1 MQYEIENVVNELSR
15 ELLKHGLMLVTAES
29 CTAGWIS
36 KVMTDP
42 AGSSGWFERG
52 FVTYSNESKME
63 MLGVSEQTL
72 QQYGAVS
79 IETVQEM
86 VTGALDRSSAD
97 VAVAVSGIAGPTGG
111 SDDKPVG
118 LVWFGWQGR
127 DDLFHGES
135 VVFDGNRNEIRE
147 QTVLYALEKVLQ
159 NIKLVR

>member
-1 MQYEIENVVNELSR
+1 MQYEIENVVKELST
-15 ELLKHGLMLVTAES
+15 ELLEHGLMLTTAES

-36 KVMTDP
+36 KVVTDP

-79 IETVQEM
+79 VETVQEM
-86 VTGALDRSSAD
+86 VTGALKRSNAD
-97 VAVAVSGIAGPTGG
+97 IAVAVSGIAGPTGG

-118 LVWFGWQGR
+118 LVWFGLQDRSG
-127 DDLFHGES
+127 LFHGES
-135 VVFDGNRNEIRE
+135 VVFDGGRNEVRE
-147 QTVLYALEKVLQ
+147 QTVLFALERVLQ
-159 NIKLVR
+159 SVKSVG